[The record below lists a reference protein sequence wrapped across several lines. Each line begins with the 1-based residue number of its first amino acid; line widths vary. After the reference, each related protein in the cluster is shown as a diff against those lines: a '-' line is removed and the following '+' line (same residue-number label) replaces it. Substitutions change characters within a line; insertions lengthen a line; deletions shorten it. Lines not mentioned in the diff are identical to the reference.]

1 VRRILALLVSCSAIL
16 TGAARTTESR
26 VQQRSAADLQ
36 SGDIVFRG
44 GLIFDG
50 VRETT
55 VANSGLIVRNGS
67 ILEVQANLASRD
79 LTPARVI
86 DLQPSDCLLPGIFD
100 LHAHYAMDLFGAG
113 RVDEHDVN
121 PIVFLA
127 NGVTSTFPAG
137 EVDPDDMRTARE
149 RIDSGLQ
156 VGPRIY
162 NSGPYFG
169 TARPGWN
176 NAAMTTERIRA
187 EVDEWA
193 AKGARSFKAKGIRP
207 DHLNALIDQAHKHG
221 LTVTAHLDSGF
232 RNSVNPK
239 TAILMGID
247 RIEHFMGGDAIASDR
262 PAYSSLEALDVML
275 PEMREIFALYLQRRV
290 YYDATISAYGYWAGK
305 DPEVYTYWINEMDFL
320 TPHARQE
327 VQRRLPRPPMNQFEK
342 IYWVKR
348 KEVKA
353 FYDAGGG
360 PLITLGTDHPSWGE
374 FLSGFGS
381 HRELHVMVLSGI
393 PPAAALKI
401 ATINGARALNVDSK
415 LGTIE
420 AGKFADLFVVRGNP
434 LQDIRNTRNV
444 RFVMKAGQLYDAG
457 ALLASA
463 KGKLGPA
470 RTEDDLKWKRSGS

>member
-1 VRRILALLVSCSAIL
+1 MKQLLALLLSSVALSL
-16 TGAARTTESR
+16 GGPWTMETET
-26 VQQRSAADLQ
+26 QRQSVVLQ
-36 SGDIVFRG
+36 PGDIVFRG
-44 GLIFDG
+44 GLIFDAVG
-50 VRETT
+50 DS
-55 VANSGLIVRNGS
+55 AIPNSGLVVRNGL
-67 ILEVQANLASRD
+67 ILEVQADLTSRD
-79 LTPARVI
+79 LAPARVV

-113 RVDEHDVN
+113 RVDEHEVN
-121 PIVFLA
+121 PVVFLA

-176 NAAMTTERIRA
+176 NSAMTPERIRA

-193 AKGARSFKAKGIRP
+193 AKGARGFKAKGIRL
-207 DHLNALIDQAHKHG
+207 DHLTALISQAHTHG

-239 TAILMGID
+239 TAILLGID

-262 PAYSSLEALDVML
+262 PAYSSLEALDVTRQ
-275 PEMREIFALYLQRRV
+275 EMKAVFSLYIQHRV
-290 YYDATISAYGYWAGK
+290 FYDATISAYGYWAGK

-320 TPHARQE
+320 TSHAREE
-327 VQRRLPRPPMNQFEK
+327 VQKRLPRQPMTQFEK

-381 HRELHVMVLSGI
+381 HRELHVLVLSGI
-393 PPAAALKI
+393 PPAAALKM

-415 LGTIE
+415 LGTLE

-434 LQDIRNTRNV
+434 LEDIRNTRNV
-444 RFVMKAGQLYDAG
+444 RFVMKAGQLYDA
-457 ALLASA
+457 AELRASV
-463 KGKLGPA
+463 KGKLGPTRA
-470 RTEDDLKWKRSGS
+470 EEDAKWKRPG